1 MCGGEEGRTRT
12 SHSHHSKVA
21 LSPHP
26 RVVENI
32 FTLIQLPLMMMMFDD
47 M

>member
-12 SHSHHSKVA
+12 SHSHHRKVA
-21 LSPHP
+21 LSHI